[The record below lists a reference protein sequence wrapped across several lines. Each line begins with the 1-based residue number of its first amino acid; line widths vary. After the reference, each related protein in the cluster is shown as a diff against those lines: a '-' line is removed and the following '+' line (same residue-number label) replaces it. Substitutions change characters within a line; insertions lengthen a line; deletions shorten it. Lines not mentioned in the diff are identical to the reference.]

1 MGINE
6 STDCNEQSNNRQLDV
21 YQITEL
27 RPDTTDTLMSLI
39 FDLKGT
45 STNEQVSGWKIYL
58 MHDMVS
64 NQGQVKI
71 ERAVLVFNSI
81 ADIFYLGKFNLKIV
95 NNATETSSPIITNY
109 ADEEYPYMIR
119 AKLGRHTGKDWMIT
133 SELLQFYV
141 IIVWKS
147 LVLTNGSSVW
157 SSEFND
163 VVFCRALLSNTKS
176 GGSSKQTPVITDNKQ
191 VY

>member
-1 MGINE
+1 MGVNE
-6 STDCNEQSNNRQLDV
+6 STECSEQPNNRQLDV

-27 RPDTTDTLMSLI
+27 QPDTTDTLWSLI

-58 MHDMVS
+58 MHDTVS

-71 ERAVLVFNSI
+71 ERVVLVFNSS
-81 ADIFYLGKFNLKIV
+81 ADIKYVGKFNLKV
-95 NNATETSSPIITNY
+95 ADNATETSSPIVTNY
-109 ADEEYPYMIR
+109 TGEVYPYI
-119 AKLGRHTGKDWMIT
+119 IT
-133 SELLQFYV
+133 SQLLQFY
-141 IIVWKS
+141 IISVWKS
-147 LVLTNGSSVW
+147 LLLTNKGSPVW

-176 GGSSKQTPVITDNKQ
+176 GGSSKQTPVITNNKQ